1 MAAPPQPD
9 LYSSVTGFTQ
19 VKLGNFSG
27 SGSILGDVMT
37 TAMDSPMTAQF
48 ANQTGLEAQVMDVD
62 LVIPVYNEE
71 HGLASAVRRLHG
83 FAAEHLSCTFQIT
96 IADNASTDDTWRIA
110 NELSR
115 ELEGVRAHHLSQ
127 KGRGR
132 ALNAVWQASE
142 ASVLVYMDVDLS
154 TDLKALPVLIAPLLS
169 GHSEVAIGSRLA
181 RSSHVVRGAK
191 REFISRAYNVILRRS
206 LSVRFSDAQCGF
218 KAIRRD
224 AALAL
229 LPLVEDQTWFFDT
242 ELLVLAE
249 RSGMRIHEV
258 PVDWVD
264 DPDSS
269 VDIRSTACD
278 DLRGIWRMRRALSS
292 GSLPLE
298 QLRQDWASRIEGDHA
313 PVLSRRRVLIN
324 QLLRFGAV
332 GVISTA
338 AYALLFLLFETFSSA
353 QVANFTALLVTAIG
367 NTAMN
372 RRFTFGI
379 TGGQDAGRH
388 QLQGIGVFLLGW
400 GITSFS
406 LTWLHYVS
414 PAPPVMQEVGV
425 LTVANLLATIVR
437 FGLLRSWVFKKRQ
450 QPASQSASIATVTH
464 SGLAE
469 SVTKRVAPT
478 GD

>member
-1 MAAPPQPD
+1 
-9 LYSSVTGFTQ
+9 
-19 VKLGNFSG
+19 
-27 SGSILGDVMT
+27 
-37 TAMDSPMTAQF
+37 MDSH
-48 ANQTGLEAQVMDVD
+48 QTTNFVNEIVQEARVTDVD

-71 HGLASAVRRLHG
+71 LGLASAVQRLHA
-83 FAAEHLSCTFQIT
+83 FASEHLCCSFQIT

-115 ELEGVRAHHLSQ
+115 EIPGVRVRHFDQ

-132 ALNAVWQASE
+132 ALSAVWQASE
-142 ASVLVYMDVDLS
+142 ADVLVYMDVDLS

-169 GHSEVAIGSRLA
+169 GHSQVAIGTRLA
-181 RSSHVVRGAK
+181 RSSQVVRGAK
-191 REFISRAYNVILRRS
+191 REFISRSYNVILRRS
-206 LSVRFSDAQCGF
+206 LGVRFSDAQCGF

-229 LPLVEDQTWFFDT
+229 LPLVEDKTWFFDT

-264 DPDSS
+264 DPNSS
-269 VDIRSTACD
+269 VDITSTASD
-278 DLRGIWRMRRALSS
+278 DLRGIWRLRRALSS
-292 GSLPLE
+292 GALPLAR
-298 QLRQDWASRIEGDHA
+298 LRQDWASTVEGDHA
-313 PVLSRRRVLIN
+313 PIISRRRALVH

-332 GVISTA
+332 GVVSTA
-338 AYALLFLLFETFSSA
+338 AYALLFLILETFQSA

-379 TGGQDAGRH
+379 KGGQDAGRH

-406 LTWLHYVS
+406 LTWLHYLN
-414 PAPPVMQEVGV
+414 PTPPVIQEVGV
-425 LTVANLLATIVR
+425 LTAANLLATIVR

-450 QPASQSASIATVTH
+450 QSSRTPAPAAAARAAITETVN
-464 SGLAE
+464 
-469 SVTKRVAPT
+469 KRVAPT
-478 GD
+478 VD

>member
-1 MAAPPQPD
+1 MD
-9 LYSSVTGFTQ
+9 LHQSA
-19 VKLGNFSG
+19 
-27 SGSILGDVMT
+27 D
-37 TAMDSPMTAQF
+37 F
-48 ANQTGLEAQVMDVD
+48 ADEIGLEAQVIDVD

-71 HGLASAVRRLHG
+71 RGLASAVQRLHA
-83 FAAEHLSCTFQIT
+83 FASEHLRCSFEIT

-115 ELEGVRAHHLSQ
+115 EISGVRVHHMDQ

-132 ALNAVWQASE
+132 ALSAVWQASE
-142 ASVLVYMDVDLS
+142 ANVLVYMDVDLS

-169 GHSEVAIGSRLA
+169 GHSEVAIGTRLA
-181 RSSHVVRGAK
+181 RSSQVVRGAK
-191 REFISRAYNVILRRS
+191 REFISRSYNVILRRS
-206 LSVRFSDAQCGF
+206 LGVRFSDAQCGF

-264 DPDSS
+264 DPNSS
-269 VDIRSTACD
+269 VDISSTVSD
-278 DLRGIWRMRRALSS
+278 DLRGIWRLRRALSS
-292 GSLPLE
+292 GALPLA
-298 QLRQDWASRIEGDHA
+298 QLRQDWASTLEGDHA
-313 PVLSRRRVLIN
+313 PIISRRRALVQ

-338 AYALLFLLFETFSSA
+338 AYALLFLLLETFQSA

-367 NTAMN
+367 NTALN

-379 TGGQDAGRH
+379 KGGQDAGRH

-406 LTWLHYVS
+406 LTWLHYLNPMP
-414 PAPPVMQEVGV
+414 PAIQEVGV
-425 LTVANLLATIVR
+425 LTAANLVATIVR

-450 QPASQSASIATVTH
+450 QAARKPASAAVARAVITETVK
-464 SGLAE
+464 
-469 SVTKRVAPT
+469 KRVAPT
-478 GD
+478 VD